1 MTDNE
6 IAFRA
11 AINLLRDSV
20 ESGKMPSG
28 EKLTAESR
36 ALHERAAEH
45 LEELLRSN
53 AQKRSWCTD
62 RRDPSVATRH
72 GISDYRMRQPGFG
85 RCWSWIDRR
94 GPIRG

>member
-20 ESGKMPSG
+20 ESGNMPSN
-28 EKLTAESR
+28 ERLTAESR

-45 LEELLRSN
+45 LEGLLRAS
-53 AQKRSWCTD
+53 AQERT
-62 RRDPSVATRH
+62 
-72 GISDYRMRQPGFG
+72 
-85 RCWSWIDRR
+85 
-94 GPIRG
+94 